1 MPHSSSTTQGLPR
14 IACLYHGNCHDGLM
28 SAAIVRGALGNIYQI
43 DYVPVQ
49 YGEEPPI
56 IMNGAIVLIVDFSYP
71 LSTLLAYRR
80 EYGARSVLIF
90 DHHESAEEQLGGLR
104 PMPVNCR
111 LDEIHGLRATFD
123 MTRSGAQIVWD
134 HFFPEFTMRPR
145 MVEHVADRDLWK
157 FKDPDTRNFTAFL
170 SSHPQEVRVWEN
182 LLHSHNS
189 LDSLQSAYK
198 EGSSILRQHQMA
210 LRTVVPD
217 LVRNIRIGG
226 QTVPVI
232 NVPKMFT
239 SDAIEMML
247 QAPECSADFALAY
260 VDGPEGRRFSIRARE
275 GSGFDVSAIAKQFGG
290 GGHKASAGFS
300 MPHDWLGDN
309 S

>member
-1 MPHSSSTTQGLPR
+1 MSETTLRGSPR
-14 IACLYHGNCHDGLM
+14 VFCLYHGNCHDGLM
-28 SAAIVRGALGNIYQI
+28 AATVVRKALGASFQI

-56 IMNGAIVLIVDFSYP
+56 IMNGAIVIIVDFSYP
-71 LSTLLAYRR
+71 LATLLAYRR
-80 EYGARSVLIF
+80 EYHARSVLIF
-90 DHHESAEEQLGGLR
+90 DHHESARIQLESLR
-104 PMPVNCR
+104 AAPVNCR
-111 LDEIHGLRATFD
+111 LDEIQGLRANFD
-123 MTRSGAQIVWD
+123 MTKSGAQIVWD
-134 HFFPEFTMRPR
+134 YFFPEYTARPR
-145 MVEHVADRDLWK
+145 MIEHVADRDLWK

-170 SSHPQEVRVWEN
+170 SSHPQNVMVWEN
-182 LLHSHNS
+182 I
-189 LDSLQSAYK
+189 LDFYSDLQHMQSAYK

-210 LRTVVPD
+210 LRTLVPD
-217 LVRNIRIGG
+217 LVRRMRIAG
-226 QTVPVI
+226 QIVPVI
-232 NVPKMFT
+232 NVPKLFA

-247 QAPECSADFALAY
+247 QDPECGADFALAY

-290 GGHKASAGFS
+290 GGHKASSGFS